1 MYTLKQIEQTLLNKG
16 YLVYNQPNKLNVV
29 GIRTQS
35 NTSSTTFDDYIA
47 YFYYDEN
54 GRLIGKVAPATTDPS
69 VYYLRDNPMVSN
81 GTAILKSGQYKDAY
95 VIGTHADKYTA
106 LVQRGGP
113 VTVIRDNDRND
124 LLNFF
129 ADTQTGYFGI
139 NIHRASRGKN
149 NTNVIGPDSAGCQ
162 VFRDEADFNEMM
174 RLAQVSKAKYGNKFT
189 YTLIDEIDNIKVK
202 RNVGL
207 LLGGIGLIGFGI
219 YYYLKVRKK

>member
-1 MYTLKQIEQTLLNKG
+1 MYTLKEIEQTLLNKG

-29 GIRTQS
+29 GIRTKS
-35 NTSSTTFDDYIA
+35 NSSSTSFDDYIA
-47 YFYYDEN
+47 YFYYDDK

-69 VYYLRDNPMVSN
+69 VYYLRDNPMVRS

-95 VIGTHADKYTA
+95 VIGTHAQKYTA
-106 LVQRGGP
+106 LVQRGAP

-129 ADTQTGYFGI
+129 ADTQTGYFSI

-149 NTNVIGPDSAGCQ
+149 DVNIVGPDSAGCQ

-189 YTLIDEIDNIKVK
+189 YTLIDEIDDIKVK
-202 RNVGL
+202 RNVGV
-207 LLGGIGLIGFGI
+207 LLGGLGLIGFGI
-219 YYYLKVRKK
+219 YYYLKTRKK

>member
-16 YLVYNQPNKLNVV
+16 YLVYSQPNKLNVV
-29 GIRTQS
+29 GIRTKS
-35 NTSSTTFDDYIA
+35 NTSSKNFDDYIA
-47 YFYYDEN
+47 YFYYDDK
-54 GRLIGKVAPATTDPS
+54 GRMIGKVAPATTDPS
-69 VYYLRDNPMVSN
+69 VYYLRDNPMVST

-95 VIGTHADKYTA
+95 VIGTHANKYTA

-139 NIHRASRGKN
+139 NIHRASRGKDN
-149 NTNVIGPDSAGCQ
+149 VNVIGPDSAGCQ

-189 YTLIDEIDNIKVK
+189 YTLLDEMDDLKVK

-207 LLGGIGLIGFGI
+207 LLGGVGLIGVGI
-219 YYYLKVRKK
+219 YYYLKFRKK

>member
-29 GIRTQS
+29 GIRTKS
-35 NTSSTTFDDYIA
+35 NTSSKTFDDYIA
-47 YFYYDEN
+47 YFYYDDK
-54 GRLIGKVAPATTDPS
+54 GRMIGKVAPATTDPS
-69 VYYLRDNPMVSN
+69 VYYLRDNPMVAR

-106 LVQRGGP
+106 LVQRGAP

-129 ADTQTGYFGI
+129 ADTDTGYFGI

-149 NTNVIGPDSAGCQ
+149 NANIIGPDSAGCQ

-174 RLAQVSKAKYGNKFT
+174 RLAQVSKSKYGNKFT
-189 YTLIDEIDNIKVK
+189 YTLLDEMDDIKVK

-207 LLGGIGLIGFGI
+207 LLAGVGLVGFGI
-219 YYYLKVRKK
+219 YYYLKIRKK